1 MTTTADAVV
10 DGLVRAGAPR
20 LFTAGGTSALLDA
33 AGRRGLPIVRARTD
47 TAVSVMAA
55 VTGRLADAPGAVAIG
70 GDAAVARDGLDVAW
84 RGRWPLVVLVT
95 GEAVPQALESLKAV
109 KGGLSVRPG
118 SAPDV
123 ILQACQLAM
132 TEPRGPVLLH
142 VPDAAALATAPR
154 LATESRSARLA
165 PPDPAALDAAARLIT
180 AATRPLLVVGLQCR
194 SEDDASWLRAFA
206 EALPAPAL
214 VTRHAKG
221 ALPDPHPLVIGTL
234 GTSAREAE
242 LVGQADL
249 VIAIG
254 LDSLETR
261 GRAWPAATPVL
272 HLAAA
277 APETMV
283 AASVVGE
290 IGLTLEELAPRLRER
305 RAADWDVSRLH
316 ALKQAM
322 AAAPSTDDPG
332 FAAYRVV
339 ERARGVTP
347 AGTIAVFDDDDALGP
362 ATRAWQA
369 IAPGECVVSPRQGA
383 SLALP
388 AAIAAQLARPD
399 RPTIAF
405 TTRRLLAAAAEELDT
420 VAALALPIVM
430 VVLDDGTASGLARAR
445 RAGLTAIDAD
455 GLGALE
461 ATVGGLVVRGEG
473 AVVESRV

>member
-1 MTTTADAVV
+1 
-10 DGLVRAGAPR
+10 
-20 LFTAGGTSALLDA
+20 
-33 AGRRGLPIVRARTD
+33 
-47 TAVSVMAA
+47 MAA
-55 VTGRLADAPGAVAIG
+55 VTGRLADAPGAVVIG
-70 GDAAVARDGLDVAW
+70 GDPAAARDGLDVALH
-84 RGRWPLVVLVT
+84 GRWPLVVLVT
-95 GEAVPQALESLKAV
+95 GDAAPRTLESLKTIS
-109 KGGLSVRPG
+109 KGVLPVRPESG
-118 SAPDV
+118 SAADV
-123 ILQACQLAM
+123 VAHACQLAM
-132 TEPRGPVLLH
+132 IEPRGPVLLP
-142 VPDAAALATAPR
+142 VPHAAAPATASR
-154 LATESRSARLA
+154 LATEDRSARLA
-165 PPDPAALDAAARLIT
+165 PPDPDALDAAARLIT

-254 LDSLETR
+254 LDPLEAR

-277 APETMV
+277 APETTV
-283 AASVVGE
+283 TASVVGE

-305 RAADWDVSRLH
+305 RAADWDVARLH

-322 AAAPSTDDPG
+322 AAAPSTGDPG

-347 AGTIAVFDDDDALGP
+347 AGTIAVFDDDNDALEP
-362 ATRAWQA
+362 ATPAWQA
-369 IAPGECVVSPRQGA
+369 IAPGECVVSPHRGLG
-383 SLALP
+383 LALP
-388 AAIAAQLARPD
+388 AAIAARLARPD

-405 TTRRLLAAAAEELDT
+405 TTRRLLAAVAEELDT
-420 VAALALPIVM
+420 VAALGLPIVM

-445 RAGLTAIDAD
+445 HAGLTAIDAD
-455 GLGALE
+455 GLAALE
-461 ATVGGLVVRGEG
+461 ATVGRLIARGEG